1 MTVLELIIL
10 LTCGYRLLLGAGR
23 TCANTD
29 ITPVTYV
36 TDDATLLGNPRE
48 GRTESTHM
56 LSSPCLS
63 F

>member
-1 MTVLELIIL
+1 VTVLELIIL

-48 GRTESTHM
+48 
-56 LSSPCLS
+56 
-63 F
+63 